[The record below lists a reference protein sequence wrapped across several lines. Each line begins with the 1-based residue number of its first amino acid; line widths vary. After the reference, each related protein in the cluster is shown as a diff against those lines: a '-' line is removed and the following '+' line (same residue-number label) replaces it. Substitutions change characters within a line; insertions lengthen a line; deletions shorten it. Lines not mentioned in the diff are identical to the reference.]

1 VRAEGLVWAGL
12 AATLVS
18 CAAEETV
25 VSFPPDVA
33 TALVLDEGRV
43 RLLEPG
49 RADVP
54 LRVSTEGSPIYALYY
69 AQPAEALLLS
79 ADATGELVRAPSGA
93 DSEQAWELP
102 PPTAR
107 VRYDAVTAG
116 FVSASEAEVA
126 SRLADVRVPAPP
138 CPALELGARVDLQ
151 PYFTR
156 AELQSLALLG
166 DVAAVTTISNGQ
178 DGQHRPL
185 LLLVRPDGAVVRVD
199 RGPSGPPRSALQVF
213 AEADHFLVVETYGG
227 LLLTQRVSTTG
238 VVEELWRVR
247 TATVVGD
254 DFVRWPGTRTLWV
267 RDGTARSVT
276 RLELDTGER
285 AVVGSI
291 SSGTLAVGC
300 ETTADKQPFRLRDEG
315 SGVVG
320 FASSRVHRFDARSVV
335 PLVAEDD
342 GPVPCQSAHLDFAS
356 GGELVINLL
365 GRRVDTGLL
374 EFTGWWRPG
383 AEAAW
388 GPTAP
393 RATVFEVPSGPG
405 AALGIDP
412 YLDDVVLR
420 VDEPRQ
426 SSRPPRICDR
436 VGVGKVRT
444 LARDGDRGVLGI
456 QIDASTPVVLVY
468 FRVGD

>member
-1 VRAEGLVWAGL
+1 MRAEGLIWAGL
-12 AATLVS
+12 VLAS
-18 CAAEETV
+18 CAAEEVV
-25 VSFPPDVA
+25 VSFPPDVL
-33 TALVLDEGRV
+33 TALVLDEERV

-49 RADVP
+49 RVDVP
-54 LRVSTEGSPIYALYY
+54 LRLSTEGSPIYALYY
-69 AQPAEALLLS
+69 TQSAEALLLS
-79 ADATGELVRAPSGA
+79 ADATGELVRASDRA

-102 PPTAR
+102 PPTGR
-107 VRYDAVTAG
+107 VRYDATTAG
-116 FVSASEAEVA
+116 FVPASEAEVA
-126 SRLADVRVPAPP
+126 PRLVDVRVPAPP

-151 PYFTR
+151 PYFTQ
-156 AELQSLALLG
+156 AAVQSLALLG

-178 DGQHRPL
+178 DPQHRPQ
-185 LLLVRPDGAVVRVD
+185 LLLVHADGRVVRVD

-213 AEADHFLVVETYGG
+213 AEADHFLVVETHGS
-227 LLLTQRVSTTG
+227 LLLTQRVSTSG
-238 VVEELWRVR
+238 AVEELWRVR

-254 DFVRWPGTRTLWV
+254 EFVRWPGTRTLWV
-267 RDGTARSVT
+267 RDSTARSVT

-285 AVVGSI
+285 TLAGSVPP
-291 SSGTLAVGC
+291 GNLAVGC
-300 ETTADKQPFRLRDEG
+300 ETTLDKQPFRLRDES
-315 SGVVG
+315 SGVVA
-320 FASSRVHRFDARSVV
+320 FASSRMHRFDARSVV
-335 PLVAEDD
+335 PLVVEDD
-342 GPVPCQSAHLDFAS
+342 GPLPCQSAHLDFAS

-383 AEAAW
+383 GDAVW
-388 GPTAP
+388 QPDVP

-405 AALGIDP
+405 PALGIDP

-426 SSRPPRICDR
+426 LSRPPRVCDR